1 MKKNHPTIL
10 CLFAIALSMSSAA
23 CSANPKKSV
32 EAETANVDV
41 QSKAIEAPADTPSAQ
56 AAPADTPSVQA
67 APQAKGDATHSD
79 AAIKARVK
87 EICNKASA
95 NSNNDSESKAFLS
108 QSFRKLVKKVEDFDE
123 AAIAAGLFEVGYFYG
138 CLLSQSEDFGTLAKC
153 WIIAK
158 SGNIA
163 SVQIYDI
170 YHPQGAAIWKMVFEN
185 GNWYVDDVISLD
197 GYSSRDGINEYLN
210 NR

>member
-56 AAPADTPSVQA
+56 AAPADTPTVQA

-95 NSNNDSESKAFLS
+95 NSNNDPESKAFLS
-108 QSFRKLVKKVEDFDE
+108 QSFRKLVKKMEDLGDTGAFGD
-123 AAIAAGLFEVGYFYG
+123 VGYFYG

-185 GNWYVDDVISLD
+185 GNWYVDDVISLE
-197 GYSSRDGINEYLN
+197 GYSSRDRMNEYLN
-210 NR
+210 SNR